1 MGQGESAFL
10 DDPETPLT
18 LTEKTLPAV
27 AAYVKSGSIH
37 NPKQIVV
44 LAGAGISTS
53 AGIPDFRSP
62 GTGIYSHL
70 ARLNLPDAEAVF
82 DLDFF
87 RENPLPFYCL
97 ARELYP
103 GKFYP
108 TVSHAFLA
116 LLAKKGVLL
125 KVFTQNID
133 CLERRVGVPPEKIV
147 EAHGSFATQRCI
159 DCKKEFP
166 DREMKLHVAD
176 ATVPYCKDPHCRGI
190 VKPDIVFFGEA
201 MPTLFRDN
209 CQYPAT
215 ADVIL
220 VMGTSLS
227 VAPFSATPDMAPG
240 GTPRVLIN
248 KERVGSL
255 GHRTDD
261 VLVLGTCDDGVRK
274 FADELGWRDEL
285 EALWRGVV
293 GDEEADR
300 QLVSAAKKKKKLEDE
315 VNLLTERVESALKLD
330 DPSDHDGFGHDGSGQ
345 DGLSEDSHSQN
356 SHSQDAACRDGRSQD
371 NSSEEGK
378 VTDYGVEERPPVAAA
393 KDEGAASPKQSDVA
407 VLDAGHGADEQM
419 KSIESSANPAADKA
433 DAPKTSSLDIPK
445 ETREAAQETV
455 TEFVEPRAVQE
466 EAAEKDD
473 TMETK

>member
-27 AAYVKSGSIH
+27 AAYVKSGSNH

-82 DLDFF
+82 DIDFF

-261 VLVLGTCDDGVRK
+261 VLLLGTCDDGVRK

-293 GDEEADR
+293 GDEEAER
-300 QLVSAAKKKKKLEDE
+300 QLVSAAKQKKKLEDE

-330 DPSDHDGFGHDGSGQ
+330 DQGGQ
-345 DGLSEDSHSQN
+345 DGPGQDGPSEDGHSQN
-356 SHSQDAACRDGRSQD
+356 SHSQDAAACRDGRSHD
-371 NSSEEGK
+371 GPSEEDK
-378 VTDYGVEERPPVAAA
+378 VTDDGFEERPPVAAA
-393 KDEGAASPKQSDVA
+393 KDEDAASPKQSDVA
-407 VLDAGHGADEQM
+407 VSDAVAVTGHGVAEQM
-419 KSIESSANPAADKA
+419 KSIESSENPVTDKA
-433 DAPKTSSLDIPK
+433 DDSKTLSLYTHK
-445 ETREAAQETV
+445 ETHEAPQATV
-455 TEFVEPRAVQE
+455 TESMEPRAVQKK
-466 EAAEKDD
+466 AV
-473 TMETK
+473 

>member
-27 AAYVKSGSIH
+27 AAYVKSGSNH

-82 DLDFF
+82 DIDFF

-133 CLERRVGVPPEKIV
+133 CLERRVGVPPEKII

-159 DCKKEFP
+159 DCRKEFP

-240 GTPRVLIN
+240 GTPRLLIN

-293 GDEEADR
+293 GDEEAER
-300 QLVSAAKKKKKLEDE
+300 QLVSAAKQKKKLEDE

-330 DPSDHDGFGHDGSGQ
+330 DQSGQ
-345 DGLSEDSHSQN
+345 DGPGQDGPSEDGHIQN
-356 SHSQDAACRDGRSQD
+356 SLSQDAEPACRDGRSQER
-371 NSSEEGK
+371 SSEEDK
-378 VTDYGVEERPPVAAA
+378 VTGDGFGMGLSVAAA
-393 KDEGAASPKQSDVA
+393 KEEDAASPKQSDASVSNAIA
-407 VLDAGHGADEQM
+407 VTGHGADEQM

-433 DAPKTSSLDIPK
+433 GDSKTLSLDTHKETHDAPQD
-445 ETREAAQETV
+445 TV
-455 TEFVEPRAVQE
+455 TEPMEPRAVQQ
-466 EAAEKDD
+466 EAPQEKAV
-473 TMETK
+473 

>member
-18 LTEKTLPAV
+18 LMEKTLPAV
-27 AAYVKSGSIH
+27 AAYVKSGSNH

-82 DLDFF
+82 DIDFF
-87 RENPLPFYCL
+87 RGNPLPFYYL

-248 KERVGSL
+248 MERVGSL

-261 VLVLGTCDDGVRK
+261 VLLLGTCDDGVRK

-293 GDEEADR
+293 GDEEAER
-300 QLVSAAKKKKKLEDE
+300 QLVSAAKQKGKLEDE

-330 DPSDHDGFGHDGSGQ
+330 DQSGQ
-345 DGLSEDSHSQN
+345 DGPGQDGSSEDSHSQN
-356 SHSQDAACRDGRSQD
+356 GHSQDAAFRDGRSQD
-371 NSSEEGK
+371 SPSEEDK
-378 VTDYGVEERPPVAAA
+378 VTEDGVQEGPPVAAA
-393 KDEGAASPKQSDVA
+393 KDEDAASPKQSDVSVSDAIA
-407 VLDAGHGADEQM
+407 VTDHVADEQM
-419 KSIESSANPAADKA
+419 KSIESSANPVADKA
-433 DAPKTSSLDIPK
+433 DDSKTLSLDIHK
-445 ETREAAQETV
+445 KTHEAPQATV
-455 TEFVEPRAVQE
+455 TESMEPRAVQKEAAQE
-466 EAAEKDD
+466 EAV
-473 TMETK
+473 

>member
-27 AAYVKSGSIH
+27 AAYVKSGSNH

-82 DLDFF
+82 DIDFF

-133 CLERRVGVPPEKIV
+133 CLERRVGVPSEKIV
-147 EAHGSFATQRCI
+147 EAHGSFAAQRCI

-176 ATVPYCKDPHCRGI
+176 ATVPYCKDPHCGGI

-201 MPTLFRDN
+201 MPSLFRDN

-293 GDEEADR
+293 GDEEAER
-300 QLVSAAKKKKKLEDE
+300 QLVSAAEQKKKLEDE

-330 DPSDHDGFGHDGSGQ
+330 DQSGQ
-345 DGLSEDSHSQN
+345 DGLSQ
-356 SHSQDAACRDGRSQD
+356 DGRSQD
-371 NSSEEGK
+371 GSSGENK
-378 VTDYGVEERPPVAAA
+378 VTDHGIENGPPVAVA
-393 KDEGAASPKQSDVA
+393 KDEDAASPKQSDVSVSDA
-407 VLDAGHGADEQM
+407 VAVAVADADAGHGADEQM
-419 KSIESSANPAADKA
+419 NSIESSANPAADKA
-433 DAPKTSSLDIPK
+433 DAPKTPCLDTHK
-445 ETREAAQETV
+445 ETREAAQETGI
-455 TEFVEPRAVQE
+455 TESVIPEAVQK
-466 EAAEKDD
+466 EAAEKDN
-473 TMETK
+473 TTETK